1 GSRRVDSPRLR
12 DAHAAAARQVED
24 ARLARVGAEAVARGR
39 VRLPTGCRPALA
51 RAARRRRRA
60 NPARAALSL
69 ALAIGETAWLGWPRG
84 CRGGRCDAAGP
95 RVAAHELRALEDDH
109 PSAELVLHLG
119 GGRERAPALRLV
131 AEDGTD
137 RRPRGRPTARRCGDH
152 VRLGAL

>member
-1 GSRRVDSPRLR
+1 MSLLGSTFGLSSLTRSRRVDSPRLR

-24 ARLARVGAEAVARGR
+24 ARLARVGAEAVARGG

-95 RVAAHELRALEDDH
+95 RVAAPPGGVGTTFDSALSKQ
-109 PSAELVLHLG
+109 PSLAGSLATQFWVPAALV
-119 GGRERAPALRLV
+119 REKV
-131 AEDGTD
+131 
-137 RRPRGRPTARRCGDH
+137 
-152 VRLGAL
+152 